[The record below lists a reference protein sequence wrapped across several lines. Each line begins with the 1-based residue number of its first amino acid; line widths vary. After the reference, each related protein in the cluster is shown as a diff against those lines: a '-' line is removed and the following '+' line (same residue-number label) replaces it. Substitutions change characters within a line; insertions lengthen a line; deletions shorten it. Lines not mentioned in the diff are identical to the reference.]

1 MTVRVIPSVSSFLL
15 VPLLVMS
22 CGLESPA
29 GQERDQEW
37 EQARPGRA
45 LAFPADHASHPDY
58 RIEWWYY
65 TGNLEAPDGRRF
77 GYQVTFFRVGVDR
90 EPENPSPW
98 AVRDLYMAHLAVTDI
113 DAGRHLV
120 AERLNRSG
128 VGWAGAR
135 TDRLEVWNEDWRL
148 EAEGTNHTLRAESR
162 DARFG
167 LSLRLNATRPPVLH
181 GRNGF
186 SQKGTDP
193 GNASHYYS
201 LTRMETTGELQL
213 FGETLNVRGSS
224 WMDHE
229 FGTSFLEP
237 SQRGWDW
244 FSLQLDNGTDLMVYV
259 LRRQDGQVDPQS
271 AGTVVASDGST
282 TRLGPHDFS
291 LVAGRTWESPASGAR
306 YPVEWRVDIPG
317 ESLALDVRAAVDGQE
332 LHTEQSTGVTYWEG
346 AVVVTG
352 KKGGRAV
359 TGRGYLEMT
368 GYVGRPLSE
377 VLR

>member
-1 MTVRVIPSVSSFLL
+1 MRRLPPVSCLSILIL
-15 VPLLVMS
+15 GML
-22 CGLESPA
+22 CGLEAPVA
-29 GQERDQEW
+29 QEHDQEW
-37 EQARPGRA
+37 ERARPGRV
-45 LAFPADHASHPDY
+45 LAFPEDHASHPEY

-65 TGNLEAPDGRRF
+65 TGNLEATNGRRF

-98 AVRDLYMAHLAVTDI
+98 AVRDLFMAHLAVTDI
-113 DAGRHLV
+113 DGGQHLV
-120 AERLNRSG
+120 AERLNRAG

-135 TDRLEVWNEDWRL
+135 TDRLEVWNEDWHL
-148 EAEGTNHTLRAESR
+148 ESDGTTHSLRAESR
-162 DARFG
+162 EPRVG
-167 LSLRLNATRPPVLH
+167 LNLRLDAGRQPVLH
-181 GRNGF
+181 GDDGF

-201 LTRMETTGELQL
+201 MTRMETTGELQL
-213 FGETLNVRGSS
+213 FDETLSVSGSS

-244 FSLQLDNGTDLMVYV
+244 FSLQLHDGTDLMVYV
-259 LRRQDGQVDPQS
+259 LRRQDGQVDPHS
-271 AGTVVASDGST
+271 GGTVVAPDGST
-282 TRLGPHDFS
+282 TRLGPDDFS
-291 LVAGRTWESPASGAR
+291 LVAGRVWESPVSRAR
-306 YPVEWRVDIPG
+306 YPVEWRIEIPG
-317 ESLALDVRAAVDGQE
+317 SSLELNVRASVDAQE
-332 LHTEQSTGVTYWEG
+332 LHTELSAGVTYWEG

-352 KKGGRAV
+352 SDAGRPV

-368 GYVGRPLSE
+368 GYAGRPMSE